1 MHNEELVAQAR
12 ERVIESVARNMH
24 LYGVPASIGRIYGT
38 LYFENKPMTLDE
50 LKEELEMSKTSM
62 STGVRTL
69 LELNMV
75 EKVWRKGERKDLYQ
89 VKGDWYQNFIDRFCT
104 QWRKGT
110 QMNLDASLRSL
121 KDLEE
126 VLSHT
131 EDDETVKK
139 AENHLQKITYA
150 IEYYTWLDKVIDLF
164 ESREIFELTKSEDE
178 KKEE

>member
-24 LYGVPASIGRIYGT
+24 LYGVTPSIGRIYGT
-38 LYFENKPMTLDE
+38 LYFEKEPMTLDE
-50 LKEELEMSKTSM
+50 LKEELKMSKTSM

-104 QWRKGT
+104 QWRKGS
-110 QMNLDASLRSL
+110 QMNLDASLTSL

-131 EDDETVKK
+131 EDEETVKK
-139 AENHLQKITYA
+139 AENDLQKITYA
-150 IEYYTWLDKVIDLF
+150 IEYYSWLNKVIDLF
-164 ESREIFELTKSEDE
+164 ESREIFELTLPRDD
-178 KKEE
+178 KENE

>member
-1 MHNEELVAQAR
+1 MHNEGLVAQAR

-24 LYGVPASIGRIYGT
+24 LYGVSPSIGRIYGT
-38 LYFENKPMTLDE
+38 LYFENRPMTLDE

-89 VKGDWYQNFIDRFCT
+89 VKNDWYQNFIDRFTT

-110 QMNLDASLRSL
+110 QMNLDASVKSMR
-121 KDLEE
+121 DLETAIAE
-126 VLSHT
+126 T
-131 EDDETVKK
+131 DDEETAQRAKGNL
-139 AENHLQKITYA
+139 ERITYA
-150 IEYYTWLDKVIDLF
+150 IEYYNWLNQVIDLF
-164 ESREIFELTKSEDE
+164 ESRKIFDLTQH
-178 KKEE
+178 KEE

>member
-1 MHNEELVAQAR
+1 MHNEGLVAQAR

-24 LYGVPASIGRIYGT
+24 LYGVSPSIGRIYGT
-38 LYFENKPMTLDE
+38 LYFENRPMTLDE

-89 VKGDWYQNFIDRFCT
+89 VKNDWYQNFIDRFTT

-110 QMNLDASLRSL
+110 QMNLDASVKSMR
-121 KDLEE
+121 DLE
-126 VLSHT
+126 VAIADT
-131 EDDETVKK
+131 DDEETAQRAKD
-139 AENHLQKITYA
+139 HLERITYA
-150 IEYYTWLDKVIDLF
+150 IEYYNWLNQVIDLF
-164 ESREIFELTKSEDE
+164 ESRKIFDLTQH
-178 KKEE
+178 KEE

>member
-1 MHNEELVAQAR
+1 MHTDSLVAQAR

-24 LYGVPASIGRIYGT
+24 LYGVSPSIGRIYGT
-38 LYFENKPMTLDE
+38 LYFENRPMTLDE

-89 VKGDWYQNFIDRFCT
+89 VKNDWYQNFIDRFTT

-110 QMNLDASLRSL
+110 QMNLDASVKSMR
-121 KDLEE
+121 DLETAIAE
-126 VLSHT
+126 T
-131 EDDETVKK
+131 DDEETAQRAKGNL
-139 AENHLQKITYA
+139 ERITYA
-150 IEYYTWLDKVIDLF
+150 IEYYNWLNQVIDLF
-164 ESREIFELTKSEDE
+164 ESRKIFDLTQH
-178 KKEE
+178 KEE

>member
-1 MHNEELVAQAR
+1 MHNEGLVAQAR

-24 LYGVPASIGRIYGT
+24 LYGVSPSIGRIYGT
-38 LYFENKPMTLDE
+38 LYFENRPMTLDE

-89 VKGDWYQNFIDRFCT
+89 VKNDWYQNFIDRFTT

-110 QMNLDASLRSL
+110 QMNLDASVKSMR
-121 KDLEE
+121 DLETAIAETDNE
-126 VLSHT
+126 VT
-131 EDDETVKK
+131 AQRAKD
-139 AENHLQKITYA
+139 HLERITYA
-150 IEYYTWLDKVIDLF
+150 IEYYNWLNQVIDLF
-164 ESREIFELTKSEDE
+164 ESRKIFDLTEH
-178 KKEE
+178 KEE

>member
-1 MHNEELVAQAR
+1 MHNEGLVAQAR

-24 LYGVPASIGRIYGT
+24 LYGVSPSIGRIYGT
-38 LYFENKPMTLDE
+38 LYFENRPMTLDE

-89 VKGDWYQNFIDRFCT
+89 VKNDWYQNFIDRFTT

-110 QMNLDASLRSL
+110 QMNLDASVKSMR
-121 KDLEE
+121 DLE
-126 VLSHT
+126 T
-131 EDDETVKK
+131 AIADTDDEETAQRAKD
-139 AENHLQKITYA
+139 HLESITYA
-150 IEYYTWLDKVIDLF
+150 IEYYNWLNQVIDLF
-164 ESREIFELTKSEDE
+164 ESRKIFDLTEH
-178 KKEE
+178 KEE